1 VTLTMMVMAVLLDSS
16 SRCIFHVSPEVFY
29 SEGAMMKYRS
39 ALLAFK
45 PSGFEFSTELLQFQ
59 KDYCRG
65 FVCVTSVVML
75 ACV

>member
-1 VTLTMMVMAVLLDSS
+1 
-16 SRCIFHVSPEVFY
+16 
-29 SEGAMMKYRS
+29 MMKYRS